1 MPGLPTVLVMAWK
14 TRVNTALEG
23 MTGYNITRVRRKV
36 TPPPPPPPPADVPRP
51 PADPEVD
58 RLLREPVFVLSPVR
72 SGSTLLRV
80 MLNSHSRI
88 HAPHELHVRR
98 LAVTMTTDPLRQAME
113 ALGVSTSD
121 IEHILWDRM
130 LHRELVGSGKQ
141 VIVDKTPS
149 NVFAHRRLAT
159 CWPDARY
166 IFLMR
171 HPASIALSW
180 HEAAPL
186 ERPWAEAIRHTL
198 QYMRYLTEAR
208 RTLDGLTLRYEE
220 IVADP
225 EKEMRRVCAYLGVGY
240 EPGMITYGDH
250 GHGEFVKGIGDWRD
264 KIRSGRVQPGRPLP
278 APEEVPEELREI
290 CVEWGYL

>member
-1 MPGLPTVLVMAWK
+1 MGWK

-36 TPPPPPPPPADVPRP
+36 APAPATAAAPRRRSRP
-51 PADPEVD
+51 PADPEID
-58 RLLREPVFVLSPVR
+58 RLVREPAFVLSPVR

-98 LAVTMTTDPLRQAME
+98 LAVTLTTDPLRQAME
-113 ALGVSTSD
+113 ALGVSASD
-121 IEHILWDRM
+121 IEHLLWDRM
-130 LHRELVGSGKQ
+130 LHRELLGSGKQ
-141 VIVDKTPS
+141 IIVDKTPS

-171 HPASIALSW
+171 HPVSIALSW

-186 ERPWAEAIRHTL
+186 ERPWEEAIRHTL
-198 QYMRYLTEAR
+198 RYMRHLTEAR
-208 RTLDGLTLRYEE
+208 RRLDGLTLTYEA

-225 EKEMRRVCAYLGVGY
+225 GKEMRRVCAHLGVDY
-240 EPGMITYGDH
+240 EPGMLRYGDH

-264 KIRSGRVQPGRPLP
+264 KIRTGRVQPGRPLP
-278 APEEVPEELREI
+278 APDEIPEELREI
-290 CVEWGYL
+290 CAEWGYL